1 MEGTLAL
8 QRRRYIERQRVE
20 GSGKELMTGYKESGV
35 ELVQA
40 RGQEGRFEYQGLSL
54 RLGLF
59 HDEEGW
65 YIGVHMSSGRMCARL
80 SLEYARSQKEAKDML
95 KYGFFL
101 RTEEAPE
108 LVEYMESIGLLSV
121 PVRAALED
129 PVEDPV

>member
-1 MEGTLAL
+1 
-8 QRRRYIERQRVE
+8 
-20 GSGKELMTGYKESGV
+20 MTGYKESGV
-35 ELVQA
+35 ELIQA

-59 HDEEGW
+59 RDEEGW

-80 SLEYARSQKEAKDML
+80 SLEYARTQKEAKDML
-95 KYGFFL
+95 QYGFFL

-121 PVRAALED
+121 PVRAAVED

>member
-1 MEGTLAL
+1 
-8 QRRRYIERQRVE
+8 
-20 GSGKELMTGYKESGV
+20 MTSYKEAGV

-40 RGQEGRFEYQGLSL
+40 RGEEGRFEYQGLSL
-54 RLGLF
+54 RLGFF

-80 SLEYARSQKEAKDML
+80 SLEHARSQKEASDML

-108 LVEYMESIGLLSV
+108 LVEHIQKIGLLTVPAPASV
-121 PVRAALED
+121 QD
-129 PVEDPV
+129 PVSH

>member
-1 MEGTLAL
+1 
-8 QRRRYIERQRVE
+8 
-20 GSGKELMTGYKESGV
+20 MTGYRESGYP
-35 ELVQA
+35 LIQA

-59 HDEEGW
+59 HGEEGW

-108 LVEYMESIGLLSV
+108 LVEHLQSIGLLSA
-121 PVRAALED
+121 PTLAARGRPGREPGLT
-129 PVEDPV
+129 